1 MASPDMNRVAVLQMV
16 STDRIDANLAEA
28 GRLLAE
34 AAAAGARLAVLPEN
48 FALLDA
54 GRLRATAETE
64 WDVLCDWVAAAAV
77 RHGLWIVAGTLP
89 AARRPDGS
97 PVAER
102 VRAASLVFDDQ
113 GQLRARYDKLHMFDV
128 DVADAQGQYRESSY
142 LEPGDRLVVVDT
154 PVGRL
159 GLSVCYDLR
168 FPELYRRLTEAGAE
182 LVAVPS
188 AFTYVTGEAHWQT
201 LLQARAIENQLYVL
215 GANQGGVHSPR
226 RQTWGHSQIIDPWG
240 SVLASWSTGPG
251 LALAALDPQ
260 QLAERRA
267 RMPVLQHRREDLASL
282 PVVGGG

>member
-1 MASPDMNRVAVLQMV
+1 MSRVAVIQMV
-16 STDRIDANLAEA
+16 STDRIESNLAEA
-28 GRLLAE
+28 SRLLAE
-34 AAAAGARLAVLPEN
+34 AAAGGARLAVLPEN

-54 GRLRATAETE
+54 GRLRATALAQWHE
-64 WDVLCDWVAAAAV
+64 LCAWVAAEAL

-89 AARRPDGS
+89 AAQRPDGS
-97 PVAER
+97 PVADR

-113 GQLRARYDKLHMFDV
+113 GQQRARYDKLHLFDV

-168 FPELYRRLTEAGAE
+168 FPELYRRLTAAGAE

-188 AFTYVTGEAHWQT
+188 AFTYITGEAHWQT
-201 LLQARAIENQLYVL
+201 LLQARAIENQLFVL

-240 SVLASWSTGPG
+240 SVLATWSTGPG
-251 LALAALDPQ
+251 LALADLDRQ

-267 RMPVLQHRREDLASL
+267 RMPVLSHRRADLATL
-282 PVVGGG
+282 PVVGGE